1 MTTSDKPR
9 SETRTADEEIQR
21 LREEVS
27 TLQEQLR
34 HTQRLAAVGT
44 MAAMVAHEFNNIL
57 TPVINYAQMA
67 QRNPSLVPKA
77 IDRAADGGKRA
88 TDICRALLS
97 LARRDR
103 SAIEDVDLS
112 GVTEATLSAMARN
125 PEKDG
130 IDLILSA
137 REPVVIPAR
146 TVEVQQVVL
155 NLILNARQAVLSK
168 DGAKRIEITIT
179 TEGDQAV
186 WRIAD
191 TGVGIPAE
199 NVTRI
204 FLPFFSTFEPDD
216 KQTQEQGHGLGL
228 TVCQEIVKAMDGDI
242 LVESTPGQGSCFTVL
257 LPLNV

>member
-1 MTTSDKPR
+1 VLFR
-9 SETRTADEEIQR
+9 SRT
-21 LREEVS
+21 LRD
-27 TLQEQLR
+27 QLR

-103 SAIEDVDLS
+103 SAIEDVDLAQ
-112 GVTEATLSAMARN
+112 VTHATLSAIARN
-125 PEKDG
+125 PRKDG
-130 IDLILSA
+130 IDLTVSA
-137 REPVVIPAR
+137 ETPVVIPAR

-168 DGAKRIEITIT
+168 DGAKRIDITIA
-179 TEGDQAV
+179 TEDDQAV

-191 TGVGIPAE
+191 TGVGIPTQ
-199 NVTRI
+199 NITRI
-204 FLPFFSTFEPDD
+204 FLPFFSTFQPGD
-216 KQTQEQGHGLGL
+216 KQPEDQGHGLGL

-242 LVESTPGQGSCFTVL
+242 RVQSTPAKGSCFTVV
-257 LPLNV
+257 LPLDA

>member
-1 MTTSDKPR
+1 MTTSDKPL
-9 SETRTADEEIQR
+9 SETPAAEEEIRR

-103 SAIEDVDLS
+103 SAIEDVDLAA
-112 GVTEATLSAMARN
+112 VTHATLSAMARN

-130 IDLILSA
+130 IDLTLEA
-137 REPVVIPAR
+137 PEPVVIPAR

-155 NLILNARQAVLSK
+155 NLILNARQAVLTK
-168 DGAKRIEITIT
+168 DGAKRIDITIT
-179 TEGDQAV
+179 TEDDQAI

-199 NVTRI
+199 NITRI
-204 FLPFFSTFEPDD
+204 FLPFFSTFEPED

-242 LVESTPGQGSCFTVL
+242 LVESTPDQGSCFTVV

>member
-168 DGAKRIEITIT
+168 DGAKRIEITIS

>member
-257 LPLNV
+257 LPLDV